1 MEEGYE
7 NMSAANDVSD
17 ATENESTSSKYFGP
31 SLIFMDK
38 VRVNSSAAHSV
49 VLTMDKLQLTGQ
61 NLGRVFNS
69 RGGHVYAMHS
79 CGY

>member
-49 VLTMDKLQLTGQ
+49 VLTMDELQLTGQ
-61 NLGRVFNS
+61 NLFSS
-69 RGGHVYAMHS
+69 RGGRVYAMHS
-79 CGY
+79 LGY